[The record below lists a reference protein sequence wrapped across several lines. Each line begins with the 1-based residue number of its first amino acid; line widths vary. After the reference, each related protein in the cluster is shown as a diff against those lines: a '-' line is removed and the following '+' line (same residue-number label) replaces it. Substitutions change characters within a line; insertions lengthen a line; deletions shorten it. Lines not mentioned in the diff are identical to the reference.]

1 MNVLVIGSGGR
12 EHAIA
17 LKINQ
22 SKKLKSLY
30 CIPGNP
36 GTESFALNFTI
47 DVKNHERIINFCEE
61 KKIDLV
67 VIGPEQPLVD
77 NLSEHLRSAGVKV
90 FGPSSNAARIES
102 SKSFAKKIMIDASVP
117 TAHYVEFSSSQ
128 LSETIHYLET
138 INYPTVIKADGLAAG
153 KGVLISRNR
162 SEAESAIREIFEHK
176 IFGDSGNKLIIEE
189 FLEGEEASIFAIT
202 DGEKFVCL
210 PAAQD
215 HKTIGNGDTGKNT
228 GGMGA
233 YAPAP
238 IITEVLLKEIE
249 IKIIK
254 PVLDQMVSTENKFIG
269 CLYAGLII
277 TKSGPKVIEF
287 NCRFGDPE
295 TQVVLPILE
304 GDFLELLYSA
314 ANGNLNLTAVKYSG
328 GCSVCVVAS
337 SKGYPD
343 NYNKGFVI
351 NGLEKINDGVI
362 VFHAGTKREENKIL
376 TNGGRVLGVTSVIK
390 NFNLKLAKELA
401 YQAIRKINFDGI
413 YFRNDIADKAI
424 KHTNKTI
431 HHTFL

>member
-12 EHAIA
+12 EHALA

-36 GTESFALNFTI
+36 GTESFALNFAI
-47 DVKNHERIINFCEE
+47 DVNNHGEIINFCEE

-77 NLSEHLRSAGVKV
+77 GLSDHLRNAGFKV
-90 FGPSSNAARIES
+90 FGPSANAARIES
-102 SKSFAKKIMIDASVP
+102 SKAFAKKIMIDASVP
-117 TAHYVEFSSSQ
+117 TAHYVEFSSAQ
-128 LSETIHYLET
+128 LSEALKYLDT
-138 INYPTVIKADGLAAG
+138 INYPSVIKADGLAAG
-153 KGVLISRNR
+153 KGVLICSNK
-162 SEAESAIREIFEHK
+162 SEAESAIREILEHR

-189 FLEGEEASIFAIT
+189 FLVGEEASIFTIT
-202 DGEKFVCL
+202 DGEKFFCL

-215 HKTIGNGDTGKNT
+215 HKRIGNGDTGKNT

-238 IITEVLLKEIE
+238 IVTEVLLKEIE
-249 IKIIK
+249 TKIIK
-254 PVLDQMVSTENKFIG
+254 PVLNQMLSTENKFVG

-277 TKSGPKVIEF
+277 TESGPKVIEF

-304 GDFLELLYSA
+304 GDFLDLLYSA
-314 ANGNLNLTAVKYSG
+314 ASGNLNLNAVKYSG
-328 GCSVCVVAS
+328 GCSVCIVAS

-343 NYNKGFVI
+343 NYEKGFVI
-351 NGLEKINDGVI
+351 NGLDKIDDDVI
-362 VFHAGTKREENKIL
+362 VYHAGTKRGENKIL

-390 NFNLKLAKELA
+390 NFNLKLAKDLA
-401 YQAIRKINFDGI
+401 YQSIHKINFDGI

-424 KHTNKTI
+424 KH
-431 HHTFL
+431 LQ

>member
-17 LKINQ
+17 LKIKQ

-47 DVKNHERIINFCEE
+47 DVNNHKSIINFCED

-77 NLSEHLRSAGVKV
+77 GLSDHLRSTGFKV
-90 FGPSSNAARIES
+90 FGPSANAARIES
-102 SKSFAKKIMIDASVP
+102 SKAFAKKIMIDASVP
-117 TAHYVEFSSSQ
+117 TAQYVEFSTAQ
-128 LSETIHYLET
+128 LSEAIKYLEPV
-138 INYPTVIKADGLAAG
+138 NYPIVIKADGLAAG
-153 KGVLISRNR
+153 KGVLICNNK
-162 SEAESAIREIFEHK
+162 SEAESAIREILEHR
-176 IFGDSGNKLIIEE
+176 IFGDSGDKLIIEE
-189 FLEGEEASIFAIT
+189 FLVGEEASIFAIT
-202 DGEKFVCL
+202 DGERFICL

-215 HKTIGNGDTGKNT
+215 HKRIGNGDSGKNT

-238 IITEVLLKEIE
+238 IITEELLKEIE
-249 IKIIK
+249 TRIIK
-254 PVLDQMVSTENKFIG
+254 PVLDQMLSTENKFVG
-269 CLYAGLII
+269 CLYAGLIL

-295 TQVVLPILE
+295 TQVVLPILD
-304 GDFLELLYSA
+304 GDFLELLYSSA
-314 ANGNLNLTAVKYSG
+314 VGNLNLNAVEYSG
-328 GCSVCVVAS
+328 GCSVCVVAA

-343 NYNKGFVI
+343 NYEKGFVI
-351 NGLEKINDGVI
+351 NGLEKIDDEVI
-362 VFHAGTKREENKIL
+362 VYHAGTKREDQKIL
-376 TNGGRVLGVTSVIK
+376 TNGGRVLGVTSVLK
-390 NFNLKLAKELA
+390 TFDLKLAKELT
-401 YQAIRKINFDGI
+401 YQAIHKITFDGI

-424 KHTNKTI
+424 KT
-431 HHTFL
+431 LQ

>member
-22 SKKLKSLY
+22 SPKLKSLY

-36 GTESFALNFTI
+36 GTESFASIITI
-47 DVKNHERIINFCEE
+47 DVKNHKAISNFCED

-77 NLSEHLRSAGVKV
+77 GLSDHLRNEGFKV
-90 FGPSSNAARIES
+90 FGPSANAARIES
-102 SKSFAKKIMIDASVP
+102 SKSFAKKIMLNASVP
-117 TAHYVEFSSSQ
+117 TAQYVEFTTAQISDA
-128 LSETIHYLET
+128 IKYLGT
-138 INYPTVIKADGLAAG
+138 VNYPIVIKADGLAAG
-153 KGVLISRNR
+153 KGVLICNSK
-162 SEAESAIREIFEHK
+162 SEAESAIREILEHR
-176 IFGDSGNKLIIEE
+176 IFGDSGNKLIVEE

-202 DGEKFVCL
+202 DGENFICL

-215 HKTIGNGDTGKNT
+215 HKRIGDGDIGKNT

-238 IITEVLLKEIE
+238 IITKELLIEIE
-249 IKIIK
+249 TKIIE
-254 PVLDQMVSTENKFIG
+254 PVLTQMLKTGNKFIG

-295 TQVVLPILE
+295 TQVVLPILD
-304 GDFLELLYSA
+304 GDFLDLLYSA
-314 ANGNLNLTAVKYSG
+314 ADGNLNLNAVKYSG

-343 NYNKGFVI
+343 NYEKGFVI
-351 NGLEKINDGVI
+351 NGLEKNDDKVI
-362 VFHAGTKREENKIL
+362 VYHAGTKREAGKIL
-376 TNGGRVLGVTSVIK
+376 TNGGRVLGVTSVLK
-390 NFNLKLAKELA
+390 TLDLKLAQEKA
-401 YQAIRKINFDGI
+401 YQTIRKINFDGI

-424 KHTNKTI
+424 KNS
-431 HHTFL
+431 

>member
-36 GTESFALNFTI
+36 GIESFALNFTI
-47 DVKNHERIINFCEE
+47 DVKNHKTIIKFCEE

-67 VIGPEQPLVD
+67 VIGPERPLVD
-77 NLSEHLRSAGVKV
+77 GLSDHLRSEGFKV
-90 FGPSSNAARIES
+90 FGPSANAARIES

-117 TAHYVEFSSSQ
+117 TAQYVEFSSAQ
-128 LSETIHYLET
+128 LSEAIKYLEV
-138 INYPTVIKADGLAAG
+138 INYPIVIKADGLAAG
-153 KGVLISRNR
+153 KGVLICSDK
-162 SEAESAIREIFEHK
+162 SEAESTIREILEHR
-176 IFGDSGNKLIIEE
+176 IFGDSGNKIIIEE
-189 FLEGEEASIFAIT
+189 FLVGEEASIFAIT
-202 DGEKFVCL
+202 DGERFVCL

-215 HKTIGNGDTGKNT
+215 HKRIGDCDTGKNT

-238 IITEVLLKEIE
+238 IITEELLKEIE
-249 IKIIK
+249 TRIIK
-254 PVLDQMVSTENKFIG
+254 PVLAQMVRTDNKFIG

-295 TQVVLPILE
+295 TQVVLPILD

-314 ANGNLNLTAVKYSG
+314 AVGNLNLNAVEYSG
-328 GCSVCVVAS
+328 GCSVCVVAA

-343 NYNKGFVI
+343 NYEKGFVI
-351 NGLEKINDGVI
+351 NGLEKIDDEVI
-362 VFHAGTKREENKIL
+362 VYHAGTKRIENKIL

-390 NFNLKLAKELA
+390 NQNLRQAQQKA
-401 YQAIRKINFDGI
+401 YEAISDISFDGMN
-413 YFRNDIADKAI
+413 YRKDIAEKAF
-424 KHTNKTI
+424 KHLK
-431 HHTFL
+431 

>member
-22 SKKLKSLY
+22 SKKLKSLF

-36 GTESFALNFTI
+36 GTNKFATNFNISLTDYLKI
-47 DVKNHERIINFCEE
+47 SDFCNSKEV
-61 KKIDLV
+61 DLV

-77 NLSEHLRSAGVKV
+77 GLCDHLRNEGFKV
-90 FGPSSNAARIES
+90 FGPSANAARIES
-102 SKSFAKKIMIDASVP
+102 SKVFAKKIMIDADVP
-117 TAHYVEFSSSQ
+117 TAKYIEFSSSQ
-128 LSETIHYLET
+128 LIESIRYLEL
-138 INYPTVIKADGLAAG
+138 IDYPTVIKADGLAAG
-153 KGVLISRNR
+153 KGVLICSNK
-162 SEAESAIREIFEHK
+162 SEAEAAIREIFEHK

-202 DGEKFVCL
+202 DGENFICL

-215 HKTIGNGDTGKNT
+215 HKRIGDGDSGKNT

-238 IITEVLLKEIE
+238 IITESLSKEIE

-254 PVLDQMVSTENKFIG
+254 PVLTQMMKTGNKFIG

-295 TQVVLPILE
+295 TQVVLPILN
-304 GDFLELLYSA
+304 GDFLQLLYSA
-314 ANGNLNLTAVKYSG
+314 ACGKLDINSVKYSG
-328 GCSVCVVAS
+328 GSSVCVVAA

-343 NYNKGFVI
+343 EYIKGFEI
-351 NGLEKINDGVI
+351 KGLDLSDDEII
-362 VFHAGTKREENKIL
+362 IYHSGTKEENGNIL

-390 NFNLKLAKELA
+390 EFNLFSAQKKSYE
-401 YQAIRKINFDGI
+401 AINKINFEGM
-413 YFRNDIADKAI
+413 YYRKDIAEKAF
-424 KHTNKTI
+424 KHLK
-431 HHTFL
+431 